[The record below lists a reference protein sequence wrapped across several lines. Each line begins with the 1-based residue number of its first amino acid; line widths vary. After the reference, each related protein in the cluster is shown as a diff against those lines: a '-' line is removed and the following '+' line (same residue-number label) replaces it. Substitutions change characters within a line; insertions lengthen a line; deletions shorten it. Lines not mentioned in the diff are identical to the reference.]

1 MRNTSAAGLQR
12 LAADEVLVWC
22 RATGA
27 LSEEDVRTARRFLSE
42 DECLRADR
50 LRSDAARRDFIV
62 AHDLLRRTLSTYT
75 ARSRTGDW
83 RFITDRF
90 GKPSIDGRGEDVTPC
105 LSFSLSHTA
114 GCVACAISSDTAVG
128 VDVERTDRRVVVT
141 QLADRYFSER
151 EAAEL
156 RALSESMRLV
166 RFTELWTLK
175 EAYLKSVGVGLSG
188 SLSAVSFR
196 FDAAGSMDVTG
207 PSNLAD
213 WHFALF
219 APLRTCGSASPS
231 WRDAARLV
239 VRAQDW
245 WHSGSSSKNKARLQL
260 CVAERA
266 GEGWNDDSTRLAPA
280 PCIRSAVRNGIGTT
294 ARSSKQG
301 RCGCWRPRTD
311 LNRRPRA

>member
-42 DECLRADR
+42 DECVRADR

-62 AHDLLRRTLSTYT
+62 AHDLLRRTLSTYGPL
-75 ARSRTGDW
+75 APDDW

-90 GKPSIDGRGEDVTPC
+90 GKPSIDGCGEDVTPC

-128 VDVERTDRRVVVT
+128 VDVERTDRRAAVT

-219 APLRTCGSASPS
+219 APLPDVRLGVAVLGATPP
-231 WRDAARLV
+231 RLV

-245 WHSGSSSKNKARLQL
+245 WHSGTSPHLKTKHLRLQ
-260 CVAERA
+260 VMRA
-266 GEGWNDDSTRLAPA
+266 APLEN
-280 PCIRSAVRNGIGTT
+280 RSME
-294 ARSSKQG
+294 
-301 RCGCWRPRTD
+301 
-311 LNRRPRA
+311 

>member
-1 MRNTSAAGLQR
+1 MRP

-22 RATGA
+22 RATTA

-42 DECLRADR
+42 DECVRADR

-62 AHDLLRRTLSTYT
+62 AHDLLRRTLSTYGPF
-75 ARSRTGDW
+75 APGDW

-90 GKPSIDGRGEDVTPC
+90 GKPSIDGRGEDVPC

-188 SLSAVSFR
+188 SLSAVSFQ

-207 PSNLAD
+207 PSNPAD
-213 WHFALF
+213 CHFALF
-219 APLRTCGSASPS
+219 APLPDVRLGVAVLGATPP
-231 WRDAARLV
+231 RLV
-239 VRAQDW
+239 VRAQDG
-245 WHSGSSSKNKARLQL
+245 WHSGSSQQLIAGAARLPP
-260 CVAERA
+260 ER
-266 GEGWNDDSTRLAPA
+266 EGTLLR
-280 PCIRSAVRNGIGTT
+280 VQGIGTV
-294 ARSSKQG
+294 RPLLSKVSTDAGVPG
-301 RCGCWRPRTD
+301 RI
-311 LNRRPRA
+311 